1 MAAESNDLKIA
12 VEKPSAWGRELTIT
26 VSAAAVDRERAATVS
41 RIAKKAKIPGFRKG
55 KIPAGVI
62 EKRFGAAVEQE
73 LLERVI
79 GDAYRE
85 AVKRENLRPITQANV
100 DRVDYKAGSDL
111 TFHVAMEV
119 RPDVELNRIG
129 GFRLQREVP
138 AVSEDQVASVLERL
152 RDQQAAW
159 HPLEGQVVAQGDMVV
174 VEITPLADGVAGK
187 PRMYRLTLGEGQA
200 AAAIEAVICTLQ
212 AGQEAD
218 FTVMLPENTDD
229 PSSPEK
235 EHRIRVRVAEAKRPV
250 RPELD
255 DGFAGSIG
263 EFGSLSDLQ
272 ERVRSDLQAE
282 AGREADRLVRA
293 RLIQQIVEANPFDV
307 PSSMVDDYLARLVP
321 QREGEDAGRV
331 HEVRRQAFPA
341 AVEGIRRMLVI
352 EKIAETEA
360 LAATPDEVAT
370 RVNEIAQKAG
380 RSAADVRAR
389 FTKSGRLD
397 EIEHEITEDKVF
409 QYLSTLS
416 TIE

>member
-1 MAAESNDLKIA
+1 MTTETNDLTIA

-55 KIPAGVI
+55 KIPPGVI
-62 EKRFGAAVEQE
+62 QKRFGAAVEQE
-73 LLERVI
+73 MLERLI

-85 AVKRENLRPITQANV
+85 AVKREKLKPITQANV

-129 GFRLQREVP
+129 GFRLKREVP
-138 AVSEDQVASVLERL
+138 VVSEPQVTSVLDRL
-152 RDQQAAW
+152 RDQQASW
-159 HPLEGQVVAQGDMVV
+159 HPLEGEALADGDMVV
-174 VEITPLADGVAGK
+174 VEITPLAEGVAGK
-187 PRMYRLTLGEGQA
+187 PRMYRLVLGEGQA
-200 AAAIEAVICTLQ
+200 APAIEAVIRTLQ
-212 AGQEAD
+212 PGQEGD
-218 FTVMLPENTDD
+218 FTVMLPENADD
-229 PSSPEK
+229 ASSPEK
-235 EHRIRVRVAEAKRPV
+235 EHQIRVRVPEAKRPV

-255 DGFAGSIG
+255 DAFAKSLG
-263 EFGSLSDLQ
+263 EFGSLAELQ

-282 AGREADRLVRA
+282 AGREADRLVRS

-307 PSSMVDDYLARLVP
+307 PSSMVDEYLARLVP

-331 HEVRRQAFPA
+331 EEVRRQAFPA
-341 AVEGIRRMLVI
+341 AVDGIRRMLVI

-360 LAATPDEVAT
+360 LGASPDEVTAK
-370 RVNEIAQKAG
+370 VNEIAQKAG
-380 RSAADVRAR
+380 RSPGDVRAR
-389 FTKSGRLD
+389 FEKSGRLE